1 MTLLPKTHRTKYC
14 FIDCGKEI
22 CDCKPT
28 KFLNDMI
35 QVNELRIESNDK
47 LHKEFLEDFK
57 QLLKKY
63 NAEFSLDF
71 ENHNWNS
78 ADVPTIHF
86 GYIENIRYYS
96 RLELPSF
103 IDGKEE

>member
-1 MTLLPKTHRTKYC
+1 ME
-14 FIDCGKEI
+14 D
-22 CDCKPT
+22 
-28 KFLNDMI
+28 N
-35 QVNELRIESNDK
+35 NDK

-71 ENHNWNS
+71 ETHNWNS
-78 ADVPTIHF
+78 TDVPTIHF
-86 GYIENIRYYS
+86 GYIGGIRDYS

-103 IDGKEE
+103 IG